1 MVLLPDGVDFF
12 FFARIDVLEGQQIRL
27 RRDDAGHRHA
37 RAAPRGDVR
46 AASGGEEALIV
57 RTIGPDS
64 ARSAWRSTS
73 GDGGRAARG
82 VAKLVDCDEYH
93 WVQLRIDGLVIAI
106 EENGTRLE
114 EHGVA
119 IEDNGCNLADILVSI
134 HI

>member
-1 MVLLPDGVDFF
+1 MRAL
-12 FFARIDVLEGQQIRL
+12 
-27 RRDDAGHRHA
+27 A
-37 RAAPRGDVR
+37 RAAATYAPRPV
-46 AASGGEEALIV
+46 AEKALIV

-64 ARSAWRSTS
+64 
-73 GDGGRAARG
+73 RAFSVALNPKVATVGELRER

-134 HI
+134 PHLIS